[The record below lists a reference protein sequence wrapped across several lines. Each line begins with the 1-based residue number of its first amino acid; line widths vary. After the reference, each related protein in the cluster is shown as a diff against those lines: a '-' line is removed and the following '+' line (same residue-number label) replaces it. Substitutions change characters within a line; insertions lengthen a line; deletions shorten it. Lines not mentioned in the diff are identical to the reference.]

1 MKAPKTELNIA
12 IIFLISGVLL
22 CLPII
27 IKQEKD
33 KHIEE
38 IKRDKIEALLME
50 SLIWKTQRMR
60 VYIDELFNTEN
71 EQ

>member
-1 MKAPKTELNIA
+1 MKAPTSELNIA

-60 VYIDELFNTEN
+60 VYIHELFNTEN

>member
-1 MKAPKTELNIA
+1 MNAPKTEHNIA